1 MRINIMNQVKLIT
14 ILSFTLVFL
23 SGCKNTQT
31 IDNSAGR
38 TTVYEDVSSRSSQV
52 SGIGVESQD
61 IVSMTDQ
68 MMRDMLQNPTLM
80 NGSVAP
86 RVIIDSEYMVNEST
100 SRINKNMLTDRMR
113 INLNRASNGRLVFVG
128 RHFSNMVDKERE
140 LKRSGI
146 VDGGTIRTTQATAG
160 ADFRIGGRIT
170 SLDSL
175 DTNTQLKSRYHQI
188 TFEMLDLELGTIV
201 WSGIYEFKK
210 TAQDDIIYR

>member
-1 MRINIMNQVKLIT
+1 MNYLRKVAV
-14 ILSFTLVFL
+14 ILASL
-23 SGCKNTQT
+23 SMVACGGNSARY
-31 IDNSAGR
+31 DNSAGKA
-38 TTVYEDVSSRSSQV
+38 TIYEDVGTTSNQV

-80 NGSVAP
+80 GGVQAP
-86 RVIIDSEYMVNEST
+86 RVIIDSQYMMNEST
-100 SRINKNMLTDRMR
+100 STINKNMLTDRLR

-128 RHFSNMVDKERE
+128 RQYASMVAKERE
-140 LKRSGI
+140 LKRQGM

-160 ADFRIGGRIT
+160 ADYRLGGRIT
-170 SLDSL
+170 SLDSM
-175 DTNTQLKSRYHQI
+175 DSKTQLKSRYHQV
-188 TFEMLDLELGTIV
+188 TFEMIDLELGTIV

>member
-1 MRINIMNQVKLIT
+1 MKNKIKNAALAV
-14 ILSFTLVFL
+14 LVGVFVQ
-23 SGCKNTQT
+23 GCATSTRT

-38 TTVYEDVSSRSSQV
+38 ATIYEDVSSSSTSVQ
-52 SGIGVESQD
+52 GIGVESQD

-86 RVIIDSEYMVNEST
+86 RVIIDSQYMVNEST
-100 SRINKNMLTDRMR
+100 SRINKNMLTDRLR

-128 RHFSNMVDKERE
+128 RHYSDMVSKERE
-140 LKRSGI
+140 LKRDGM
-146 VDGGTIRTTQATAG
+146 VDAGTIRSTQATAG
-160 ADFRIGGRIT
+160 ADFRLGGRIT
-170 SLDSL
+170 SLDAL
-175 DTNTQLKSRYHQI
+175 DTQTQTKSRYHQVI
-188 TFEMLDLELGTIV
+188 FEMVDLELGTIV